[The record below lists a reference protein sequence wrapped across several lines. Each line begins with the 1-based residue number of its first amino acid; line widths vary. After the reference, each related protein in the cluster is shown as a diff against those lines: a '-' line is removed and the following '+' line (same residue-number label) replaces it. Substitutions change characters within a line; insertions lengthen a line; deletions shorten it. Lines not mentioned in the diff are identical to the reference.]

1 MEEQTGLSFSY
12 DLEGIDR
19 RALLTQVAAELHALR
34 GDLGSG
40 SAGTGKTPAEAVV
53 LDITTKDR
61 VGFDKEGSLYPYK
74 ITEEDFVYK
83 KVPVPVPFQKLSQT
97 FNFYRLPVPF
107 NLWSSRRDW
116 GFYYLEMQVIMSSP
130 GDKQPIAYQILP
142 AKQFQDLIDWKG
154 RLEVSLG
161 ENFEFEVS
169 PPPFAIATGIPGV
182 GASVKAGVDAKAES
196 RVGLSIG
203 PFEFRW
209 KKSKIEHDGVG
220 TRRVFW
226 RIDGAEFVREQDLN
240 LEVILQVPQTVNEL
254 TIEAQM
260 LAKRNFNL
268 ANSNLQ
274 RAVAQLPEIFSV
286 KFLKD
291 GAPIGDK
298 HSWLLSLS

>member
-19 RALLTQVAAELHALR
+19 RALLTQMASELHALR

-40 SAGTGKTPAEAVV
+40 SAGTGKTPEEAVV
-53 LDITTKDR
+53 LDIATKDT
-61 VGFDKEGSLYPYK
+61 VGFDKGGSLYPDK

-83 KVPVPVPFQKLSQT
+83 KVPVPEPFQRLSQT
-97 FNFYRLPVPF
+97 FSFYRLRIPF

-116 GFYYLEMQVIMSSP
+116 GFYYLEMQVVMSAP
-130 GDKQPIAYQILP
+130 GNKQPVAYQILP
-142 AKQFQDLIDWKG
+142 AKKFQDLINLKG

-169 PPPFAIATGIPGV
+169 PPSLAIATGIPGV
-182 GASVKAGVDAKAES
+182 GASIKAGIDAKAES

-226 RIDGAEFVREQDLN
+226 RIDGAEFVREQDLD
-240 LEVILQVPQTVNEL
+240 LVIIIQVPKTVNEL
-254 TIEAQM
+254 TIDAQM

-274 RAVAQLPEIFSV
+274 RAVAQLPEV
-286 KFLKD
+286 LYVRFLKD